1 MPTTEA
7 ASTGFGRREYV
18 DDSGAWVSASDI
30 PELWD
35 LTKETNDLIRRGST
49 SPADRVELARRR
61 ADAWARIAVLSV
73 DQGDPIWY
81 TAACACAAE
90 VATEAAERMRG
101 IRRPR
106 PLL

>member
-1 MPTTEA
+1 MPTTDA
-7 ASTGFGRREYV
+7 ARTGFGQREYV
-18 DDSGAWVSASDI
+18 DDPGESATASDI

-35 LTKETNDLIRRGST
+35 LIKETNDLLRRGSS
-49 SPADRVELARRR
+49 SPVDRVELARRR

-73 DQGDPIWY
+73 DQDDPIWY

-90 VATEAAERMRG
+90 VAAEAAERMRG